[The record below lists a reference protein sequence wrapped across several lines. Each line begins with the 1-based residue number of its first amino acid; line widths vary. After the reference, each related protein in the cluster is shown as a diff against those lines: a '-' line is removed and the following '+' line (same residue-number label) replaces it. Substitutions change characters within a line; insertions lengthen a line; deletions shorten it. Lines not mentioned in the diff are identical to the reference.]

1 MFVAIRGISG
11 PQLAAAETF
20 AIHANAQCLR
30 EAGEAEP
37 KPDERA
43 EGGAV
48 PPPAE

>member
-1 MFVAIRGISG
+1 MQA
-11 PQLAAAETF
+11 
-20 AIHANAQCLR
+20 HAKRNALR

-48 PPPAE
+48 PPPVVQAAQS

>member
-1 MFVAIRGISG
+1 VATS
-11 PQLAAAETF
+11 F
-20 AIHANAQCLR
+20 ATIAPVAFHAQHNALR

-48 PPPAE
+48 PPPAA